1 MKKNYLSKTAM
12 SANPLAMIVAKK
24 SWKNMTT
31 TWLLSLFTLLGF
43 SDAFA
48 QVANYT
54 FSESA
59 GTYTAITG
67 TTAIASGWDDTV
79 TTNTIPIGF
88 TFNFNG
94 TNYTTCSINSN
105 GYITFGATL
114 SANNLFTPISNN
126 TGYAGAI
133 SGFGVDLIDNNARGI
148 IYTTTGTA
156 PNRVFT
162 VQWREARRYA
172 EAGNL
177 DFQIKLFETSNRIDI
192 VYANFGLNNNNVNV
206 QVGLRGANNT
216 DFNNRSLTTGNTAWD
231 DNTTAGGAN
240 NATCRSRNNNQPSN
254 GRTFTWTPPSPP
266 TITSFT
272 PSSACA
278 SSSQTVVITGTNFTG
293 ATAVTIGGTAA
304 ASYVVDSATQITA
317 TIGAGAT
324 GTIQVTTP
332 GGTATSAATFT
343 VNPLPA
349 NPGNPTSNSPQCN
362 PPGVTLTRTGTPP
375 AGVTWYWQTFAG
387 GTSTAN
393 SAATFVAT
401 TSGTYYLR
409 AQNNTT
415 GCWSA
420 GSGSLAV
427 TITPTL
433 STAATTPNP
442 TNTATGVC
450 YAGGSPLTS
459 LTWNAVAGAT
469 SYDVYF
475 GAGSLPGTA
484 IANVATNSYTL
495 GTLSAST
502 TYYWQVVPRNACG
515 ATTGTP
521 ATWTFTTTAAP
532 CACVPTSANNTYP
545 ISNVTFAGINNNS
558 SAAITAGPVY
568 QDFTTISGNV
578 TVGSTYNIS
587 VTSTG
592 VSGNTFYQYVFFDW
606 NNNGNFSDDGGP
618 YNIGNYTTAT
628 GTFNLNITIP
638 LTATIGTIKFRVVNS
653 FNSILN
659 PCATTGYFQME
670 DYSLNI
676 IAPPACTTP
685 TAVPTSLVLSAGTP
699 SGTAINGSFTAA
711 VPAPNSYLVVVSTS
725 NIAPSISN
733 GTTYTIGGNA
743 GVGYTVVDTD
753 TNTTFTVGGL
763 NPSTTYYFYVY
774 SMNNVCSGGPLYNAT
789 PLTGNLTT
797 GATVPTYC
805 NATTNTPGTRY
816 IDDISFLGMLNG
828 NIYNL
833 NTGYTTTPAPG
844 GYQDWT
850 GLATKPRQAQGGGV
864 NISFES
870 NSRGTWKAWV
880 DWNKDGDF
888 TDAGELVYTSAG
900 VAMITNTFGFIIP
913 SGATPGDY
921 RVRIRTYNA
930 FGNYNPFGSACDDSA
945 YEYYGDGANHFDSCT
960 QFTSYSQFINAG
972 CGGDIVTFTEYGEA
986 EDYLFTVVEMCE
998 ANIVTVTNGEIC
1010 GPGTVNVSVTGTPGT
1025 TQYRWYSAETGGALL
1040 ATTAT
1045 GSWTTPAIGATTS
1058 YWVTAFNG
1066 SCESLVRTEVIA
1078 KISPLPTITFTPS
1091 VPEVCGENN
1100 IVSIT
1105 AGGDTELIYLIDE
1118 NFEGSGLGV
1127 FSNDHITSTAY
1138 NTQTAWQK
1146 KTSTYIP
1153 NGSSWYPAIS
1163 SNFGANHFAIVT
1175 SDIGTNGITIHNA
1188 LVSPSVNTSTFLDL
1202 TLTFRMYYSRYYP
1215 DAGPTHN
1222 PALEYMQVE
1231 VSDNGGAWTSISG
1244 GNIVTDQG
1252 YGTDFKEFS
1261 YDMSAYINRP
1271 DIRVRIRYYAQ
1282 NWYDGAAVDD
1292 IQLFGK
1298 RPLNTSFN
1306 WTSVLPVDAYQDLAC
1321 TIPYTTGT
1329 PAVTVYIKPTM
1340 AQLEQTTYSF
1350 TATAVLNNGC
1360 SASSLVSINNKSKVW
1375 KGGTN
1380 GDWNN
1385 PNNWS
1390 PVGVPDATTCVI
1402 IPPAANTSNVLGT
1415 NYNGFGKTLQVVNG
1429 GNLTIHPSNTLT
1441 ITDFVEVRGA
1451 TSIFNIENTG
1461 SLIQVNNVANSGI
1474 ISMKRNATIKALDY
1488 VYWSSPVANFAS
1500 SAISPATPT
1509 SLIWKWEPTTATS
1522 YASQFGNWVNGVET
1536 MSLGRG
1542 YIVRSPNGWSSTP
1555 SVFTANFVGVPNNGN
1570 ITRPITRSTYTGPN
1584 YTGPT
1589 STQVTPDDDNWN
1601 LLGNP
1606 YPSAISA
1613 DAFLTTNLTHIN
1625 PYLDLWKHGNAPAA
1639 IASPFYQ
1646 NYQLN
1651 YNPNDYLRY
1660 NHLGGTQFGF
1670 DGKIGAGQGF
1680 FVLMR
1685 DAGGTTEN
1693 AIFNNTMR
1701 SNTHRND
1708 QFFRTSETNEITTDF
1723 ESHRIWLMMVAPN
1736 LVSSDILV
1744 GYATG
1749 AQNNFDEEFDAMNRG
1764 VKVNYELYSL
1774 ADAKGLSIQGRAL
1787 PFDTN
1792 DQIPLGVKIAQNG
1805 IHTIAISAAD
1815 GLFGTTTQ
1823 DIYLEDRTLG
1833 ITHDLRTVPYSFTA
1847 APGTYEN
1854 RFVLKFNNETL
1865 GNEDFI
1871 ANNVTVYTN
1880 ESINISAPNQ
1890 VIKSVR
1896 VHDLLGRVLGTFNNV
1911 NSKTFS
1917 SKKIA
1922 KTQSPLLVEVTLENG
1937 ATKTYKVIF

>member
-1 MKKNYLSKTAM
+1 MKKNYLTKMVKSM
-12 SANPLAMIVAKK
+12 INPLASTSKNWKK
-24 SWKNMTT
+24 STT
-31 TWLLSLFTLLGF
+31 TWLIALFVFCGV
-43 SDAFA
+43 SDAFG
-48 QVANYT
+48 QTT
-54 FSESA
+54 FTNTSNICPPDNN
-59 GTYTAITG
+59 TTG
-67 TTAIASGWDDTV
+67 STSTINATGFTNNIASVTVNIPNIDHTWYDDLDIMLISPTGQRIILMSDCGGDNNPSNNNRNYVFIQGGIALSDGAQPTASGNVSPTNFAADTWPDGAPTITLMNQFIGNPNGNWTLRVIDDVAGDTGCLINGWSI
-79 TTNTIPIGF
+79 TITEVLAPSITSLGAASGCVGS
-88 TFNFNG
+88 TLTING
-94 TNYTTCSINSN
+94 TN
-105 GYITFGATL
+105 L
-114 SANNLFTPISNN
+114 L
-126 TGYAGAI
+126 
-133 SGFGVDLIDNNARGI
+133 
-148 IYTTTGTA
+148 
-156 PNRVFT
+156 
-162 VQWREARRYA
+162 
-172 EAGNL
+172 
-177 DFQIKLFETSNRIDI
+177 
-192 VYANFGLNNNNVNV
+192 
-206 QVGLRGANNT
+206 
-216 DFNNRSLTTGNTAWD
+216 
-231 DNTTAGGAN
+231 
-240 NATCRSRNNNQPSN
+240 
-254 GRTFTWTPPSPP
+254 
-266 TITSFT
+266 
-272 PSSACA
+272 
-278 SSSQTVVITGTNFTG
+278 G
-293 ATAVTIGGTAA
+293 ATAVTIGSTPATITGT
-304 ASYVVDSATQITA
+304 TA
-317 TIGAGAT
+317 TSVTVTVGT
-324 GTIQVTTP
+324 GTTGTVQVTTP

-375 AGVTWYWQTFAG
+375 AGVTWYWQTVAG

-393 SAATFVAT
+393 SGATFVAT
-401 TSGTYYLR
+401 TGGTYYLR

-420 GSGSLAV
+420 GSGSVAI
-427 TITPTL
+427 TITPSL
-433 STAATTPNP
+433 SAVAGTPAPTNAAT
-442 TNTATGVC
+442 GIC

-532 CACVPTSANNTYP
+532 CACVPTSTNDTYP

-558 SAAITAGPVY
+558 SATVTAGPDY
-568 QDFTTISGNV
+568 QDFSGIFGNV
-578 TVGSTYNIS
+578 TAGSTYNIS

-592 VSGNTFYQYVFFDW
+592 AGGTNTFYQYVYFDW
-606 NNNGNFSDDGGP
+606 NNNGNFADDGGP
-618 YNIGNYTTAT
+618 YNLGNYTTAT
-628 GTFNLNITIP
+628 ATFNLNITIP

-653 FNSILN
+653 FNTILN

-676 IAPPACTTP
+676 IAPPACTAP

-699 SGTAINGSFTAA
+699 NGTAINGSFTAA
-711 VPAPNSYLVVVSTS
+711 APAPNSYLVVVSTS
-725 NIAPSISN
+725 NIAPTIAN

-753 TNTTFTVGGL
+753 TNTTFTAGCL

-774 SMNNVCSGGPLYNAT
+774 SMNNVCSGGPLYNTT

-797 GATVPTYC
+797 GATAPSYC
-805 NATTNTPGTRY
+805 NATTQTGQATRY

-833 NTGYTTTPAPG
+833 NTGFTTTPAPG

-930 FGNYNPFGSACDDSA
+930 FGNYDPFVNGCDDSS

-960 QFTSYSQFINAG
+960 QFSTYSQFINNG
-972 CGGDIVTFTEYGEA
+972 CGGATVNFTEYGEA

-998 ANIVTVTNGEIC
+998 ANIVTVTDGEIC
-1010 GPGTVNVSVTGTPGT
+1010 GPGTVNVSVTGTAGT

-1040 ATTAT
+1040 TTTAT

-1100 IVSIT
+1100 VVSIT
-1105 AGGDTELIYLIDE
+1105 AGGDTGLIYLIDE

-1175 SDIGTNGITIHNA
+1175 SDIGTNGIAIHNA

-1215 DAGPTHN
+1215 DSNNPT
-1222 PALEYMQVE
+1222 LEYMNVE

-1244 GNIVTDQG
+1244 GNIITDQG

-1271 DIRVRIRYYAQ
+1271 NIRVRIRYYAD

-1306 WTSVLPVDAYQDLAC
+1306 WTSVLPVDAYLDAAC
-1321 TIPYTTGT
+1321 TTNYVAGT

-1415 NYNGFGKTLQVVNG
+1415 NYNGFGKTLQVING

-1461 SLIQVNNVANSGI
+1461 SLIQVNNVANSGT
-1474 ISMKRNATIKALDY
+1474 ISMKRNALIKALDY
-1488 VYWSSPVANFAS
+1488 VYWSSPVASFAS
-1500 SAISPATPT
+1500 NTISPATP
-1509 SLIWKWEPTTATS
+1509 SSVIWKWEPTTATA

-1542 YIVRSPNGWSSTP
+1542 YIVRSPNGWPSTP

-1589 STQVTPDDDNWN
+1589 STDVTANDDNWN

-1613 DAFLTTNLTHIN
+1613 DAFLTANLTHIN
-1625 PYLDLWKHGNAPAA
+1625 PFVDLWKHGNAPAA

-1646 NYQLN
+1646 NYLLN

-1660 NHLGGTQFGF
+1660 NHLGPTLPGF

-1685 DAGGTTEN
+1685 DAGATTEN
-1693 AIFNNTMR
+1693 AIFNNSMR

-1708 QFFRTSETNEITTDF
+1708 QFFRTTNSSETTSAF

-1764 VKVNYELYSL
+1764 VKINYELYSL
-1774 ADAKGLSIQGRAL
+1774 ADNKGLSIQGRAL

-1815 GLFGTTTQ
+1815 GLFDTTTQ

-1854 RFVLKFNNETL
+1854 RFVLKFSNETL

-1871 ANNVTVYTN
+1871 TNTVTVYTN
-1880 ESINISAPNQ
+1880 ESINISASNQ
-1890 VIKSVR
+1890 VIKSIR

-1911 NSKTFS
+1911 NSNTFS
-1917 SKKIA
+1917 SKNIA